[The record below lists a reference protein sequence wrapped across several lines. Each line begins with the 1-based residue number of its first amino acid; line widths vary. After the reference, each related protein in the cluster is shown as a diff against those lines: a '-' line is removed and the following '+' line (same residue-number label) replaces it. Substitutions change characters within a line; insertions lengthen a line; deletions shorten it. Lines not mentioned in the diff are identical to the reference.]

1 MEIAGFQ
8 KLTLLNY
15 PKKVACT
22 LFTGGCNLRC
32 PFCQN
37 VDLVYNVE
45 KVVPIDKK
53 EVFKYLEERK
63 GQLEGVCIT
72 GGEPLLHKDIREL
85 LNQIKNLGYKIK
97 LDTNGYFPD
106 LLNDIINEKLI
117 DMVAMDIKS
126 GFSNYDIVAGIKKGN
141 YYIGDESSD
150 IKSKLENYIETE
162 NPNWEKSIKIIMN
175 SNIDY
180 EFRTTCVK
188 GIHNIYDFYEIREMI
203 KGAKQYYLQNY
214 HTNEQIKELPYNG
227 FTIDE
232 LNSFKNVVESFVDFL
247 EIRAS

>member
-1 MEIAGFQ
+1 MDISGFQ

-53 EVFKYLEERK
+53 EVFKYLEERR

-72 GGEPLLHKDIREL
+72 GGEPLLHKDIKEL
-85 LNQIKNLGYKIK
+85 LYDIKNYGYKIK

-106 LLNDIINEKLI
+106 LLNEIINENLV
-117 DMVAMDIKS
+117 DMIAMDIKS
-126 GFSNYDIVAGIKKGN
+126 GFSNYDIVAGIKKEIC
-141 YYIGDESSD
+141 YVGDINSN
-150 IKSKLENYIETE
+150 IKDKLKEYIETK
-162 NPNWEKSIKIIMN
+162 NPNWAKSIKIITN
-175 SNIDY
+175 SNLEY

-188 GIHNIYDFYEIREMI
+188 GLHNIYDFYEIREMI
-203 KGAKQYYLQNY
+203 KGAKQYFLQNY
-214 HTNEQIKELPYNG
+214 HTNEQIKNLPYES
-227 FTIDE
+227 FMTDE
-232 LNSFKNVVESFVDFL
+232 LNSFKNVVDGYVDCI
-247 EIRAS
+247 EIRA

>member
-45 KVVPIDKK
+45 KVSPMDKNM
-53 EVFKYLEERK
+53 VFTYLKERK
-63 GQLEGVCIT
+63 GKLQGVCIT
-72 GGEPLLHKDIREL
+72 GGEPLIHKDIREL
-85 LNQIKNLGYKIK
+85 LYEIKNIGYKIK

-126 GFSNYDIVAGIKKGN
+126 GFSNYDIVAGIKKEN
-141 YYIGDESSD
+141 YYIGDKNCD
-150 IKSKLENYIETE
+150 IKNKFDNYIEKE
-162 NPNWEKSIKIIMN
+162 NPNWIKSIKIILN

-214 HTNEQIKELPYNG
+214 HENEQIKNLPYDS

-232 LNSFKNVVESFVDFL
+232 LNNFKNVVEKYVDFVG
-247 EIRAS
+247 IRT